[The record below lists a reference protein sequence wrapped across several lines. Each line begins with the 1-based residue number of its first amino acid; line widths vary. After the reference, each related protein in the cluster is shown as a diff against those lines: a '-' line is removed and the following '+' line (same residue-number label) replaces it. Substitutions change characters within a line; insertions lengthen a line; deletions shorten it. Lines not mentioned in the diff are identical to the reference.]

1 MISAISREIV
11 PIYLTLQRPG
21 GLGNQK
27 KEALRIR
34 PQDFNFT
41 LTSYE
46 T

>member
-27 KEALRIR
+27 KRSPADTTTGL
-34 PQDFNFT
+34 QLYT
-41 LTSYE
+41 H
-46 T
+46 